1 MTTMGIVEKLR
12 IGMTREDVV
21 RILGQP
27 DDTGGASRK
36 YRTPCIY
43 KYRDIELHFT
53 NGRNGL
59 LWMVYKEDD
68 AENGVVLLE

>member
-1 MTTMGIVEKLR
+1 MEIVEKLR

-27 DDTGGASRK
+27 DDTG
-36 YRTPCIY
+36 RTSCLYETPSIY

-53 NGRNGL
+53 PGRNGL

-68 AENGVVLLE
+68 AGNGVVLLQ